1 MTGATNCSNFIYHHN
16 EVRSGRALSQRH
28 TSGWPP
34 VRFQKWAFKANR
46 NSILVIKATALKKTD
61 LCVHACV
68 CLVCVHTL
76 IRGPS
81 ESLWGPGLK
90 MLARRMA
97 ECTTTSEGEEYS
109 FNFTGEASY
118 KVNRE
123 SERDKREK
131 KKRGQLG
138 NREKKKIW
146 LNNSVIRT

>member
-1 MTGATNCSNFIYHHN
+1 MQDTVWSTCECERGH
-16 EVRSGRALSQRH
+16 
-28 TSGWPP
+28 
-34 VRFQKWAFKANR
+34 
-46 NSILVIKATALKKTD
+46 

-68 CLVCVHTL
+68 CLVCVHKL

-123 SERDKREK
+123 SERDKKEK
-131 KKRGQLG
+131 KGQLG
-138 NREKKKIW
+138 NREKRKI
-146 LNNSVIRT
+146 